1 MRNRLGV
8 VSFVVA
14 VLSGVI
20 TDWAWRTFFPFTD
33 QGIGRLLL
41 FTFVACLVSFI
52 CGAVGLRRKPRLWA
66 AIGMVVAVLVFMNLL
81 SKVG

>member
-14 VLSGVI
+14 ILSGVI
-20 TDWAWRTFFPFTD
+20 TDWAWRTYHPFTD

-52 CGAVGLRRKPRLWA
+52 FGAVGLRRKPRLWA